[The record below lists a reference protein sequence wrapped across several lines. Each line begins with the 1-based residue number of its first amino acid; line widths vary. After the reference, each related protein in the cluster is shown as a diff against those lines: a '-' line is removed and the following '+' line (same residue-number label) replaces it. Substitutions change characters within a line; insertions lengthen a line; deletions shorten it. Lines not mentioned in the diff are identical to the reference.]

1 MNGEAQDY
9 YDVLGVSS
17 AASPADIR
25 KAYRMLQKKHHPDIA
40 GAEVCEAN
48 LCNNSCVHVSM
59 KIYLNASEEHDWFLD
74 NRLVSSRIYCSLAIC
89 VQPYISP
96 VCYTM
101 IVSAI
106 AH

>member
-40 GAEVCEAN
+40 GAEVCEAEP
-48 LCNNSCVHVSM
+48 L
-59 KIYLNASEEHDWFLD
+59 
-74 NRLVSSRIYCSLAIC
+74 
-89 VQPYISP
+89 Q
-96 VCYTM
+96 
-101 IVSAI
+101 
-106 AH
+106 